1 MLAGRNVSISVAG
14 VSDEDAALLN
24 GSSEERRDTLN
35 RLLFA
40 GPTAHYH
47 SMREQYGD
55 LSILDTSDYL
65 YGLETGAEHA
75 IDLSRGVRLYVG
87 LEAIG
92 EADDKGMRTV
102 MVRVN
107 GQLRPV
113 FAKDESVAVTVV
125 TAEKADKNLPGQVA
139 APFSGTVTQKL
150 ALGDTVEAGQPV
162 ATIEA
167 MKMEAAI
174 TAPVNGRVARLAF
187 EGARGVE
194 SGDLVLVIEETPAA

>member
-1 MLAGRNVSISVAG
+1 M
-14 VSDEDAALLN
+14 
-24 GSSEERRDTLN
+24 RRDTLN

-125 TAEKADKNLPGQVA
+125 TAEKADKNVPGQVA

-150 ALGDTVEAGQPV
+150 AVGDTVEAGQPV

>member
-1 MLAGRNVSISVAG
+1 MNKEVFECVLLADLNLPHASYYRPPIRFRNRDGFLGCGPASVPLTLG
-14 VSDEDAALLN
+14 EIAALK
-24 GSSEERRDTLN
+24 
-35 RLLFA
+35 
-40 GPTAHYH
+40 
-47 SMREQYGD
+47 
-55 LSILDTSDYL
+55 LD
-65 YGLETGAEHA
+65 
-75 IDLSRGVRLYVG
+75 
-87 LEAIG
+87 
-92 EADDKGMRTV
+92 
-102 MVRVN
+102 VRVN

-125 TAEKADKNLPGQVA
+125 TAEKADKNVPGQVA

-150 ALGDTVEAGQPV
+150 AVGDTVEAGQPV

-194 SGDLVLVIEETPAA
+194 SGDLVLFIEETPAA